1 MNKTDINAAQDS
13 LGSLPNLFGLGP
25 DAADELTRNYTVKY
39 FKANID
45 EPSDALALQALE
57 TKSMAGD
64 EVILTDRQ
72 TNFYE
77 GTFFVVLRYL
87 EKRP

>member
-1 MNKTDINAAQDS
+1 MNKSNLNEAQDS

-25 DAADELTRNYTVKY
+25 EASDELSRNYTVKY

-45 EPSDALALQALE
+45 EPSDALALQSLE
-57 TKSMAGD
+57 TKSMAGED
-64 EVILTDRQ
+64 IILTDRQ